1 MKPKKVLVVDDSK
14 LLHRIFEIMLR
25 NCVLVHA
32 GDGVEGFERLGQNP
46 DVDLI
51 LLDVNM
57 PRMNGLEFLAAL
69 KADASRAKIP
79 VILITTEGKE
89 ADAERGMKAGAAAY
103 VRKPFRSE
111 DLLAAIAGI
120 DGGKGA

>member
-14 LLHRIFEIMLR
+14 LLHKIYELMLR
-25 NCVLVHA
+25 NCALVHA
-32 GDGVEGFERLGQNP
+32 GDGVEGLERLGQNP

-57 PRMNGLEFLAAL
+57 PRMNGLEFLTAL
-69 KADASRAKIP
+69 KADPARSKIH

-89 ADAERGMKAGAAAY
+89 ADAERGIKAGAVAY

-111 DLLAAIAGI
+111 ELLGAIAQI
-120 DGGKGA
+120 PDGGA

>member
-25 NCVLVHA
+25 NCELVHA
-32 GDGVEGFERLGQNP
+32 GDGVEGLERLGQHA

-57 PRMNGLEFLAAL
+57 PRMNGLEFLAQL
-69 KADASRAKIP
+69 KADPKRAQIP
-79 VILITTEGKE
+79 VIVITTEGKE
-89 ADAERGMKAGAAAY
+89 EEAERGMKAGAAAY
-103 VRKPFRSE
+103 LRKPFRNE
-111 DLLAAIAGI
+111 ELMAAIEKV
-120 DGGKGA
+120 GGESGA

>member
-57 PRMNGLEFLAAL
+57 PRMNGLEFLTAL

-89 ADAERGMKAGAAAY
+89 ADAERGIKAGAVAY

-111 DLLAAIAGI
+111 ELLGAIAQI
-120 DGGKGA
+120 PDGGA

>member
-25 NCVLVHA
+25 NIELVHA
-32 GDGVEGFERLGQNP
+32 GDGVEGLERLGQHA

-57 PRMNGLEFLAAL
+57 PRMNGLEFLTAL
-69 KADASRAKIP
+69 KADAARAKIP
-79 VILITTEGKE
+79 VILITTEGSE
-89 ADAERGMKAGAAAY
+89 ADAERGIKAGAAAY
-103 VRKPFRSE
+103 VRKPFKSE
-111 DLLAAIAGI
+111 ELLATIARI
-120 DGGKGA
+120 NPDGGA

>member
-14 LLHRIFEIMLR
+14 LLHKIYELMLR
-25 NCVLVHA
+25 NCGLVHA
-32 GDGVEGFERLGQNP
+32 GDGVEGLERLTQNP

-57 PRMNGLEFLAAL
+57 PRMNGLEFLTVL
-69 KADASRAKIP
+69 KADAARAKIP

-89 ADAERGMKAGAAAY
+89 ADAERGIKAGAVAY

-111 DLLAAIAGI
+111 ELLGAIAQI
-120 DGGKGA
+120 NPDGGA